1 MANTTPIDTQTQC
14 RRITL
19 NPPPPNLDQ
28 SVADACDTM
37 GAAGYQLC
45 GTFILGTELI
55 LVFELTR

>member
-1 MANTTPIDTQTQC
+1 MANTQPIDTQTQS

-19 NPPPPNLDQ
+19 NPPPPDLNQ
-28 SVADACDTM
+28 SIRTLCDTM

-45 GTFILGTELI
+45 STFVLGTELV